1 MSSRF
6 IPMENTTTSDRH
18 GCPSRIPQ
26 CGRIVV
32 GVVVV
37 VGGGCGCVGVPVGV
51 AQTVIQAGLSP
62 APAQIRLNK
71 KKRGKIV

>member
-1 MSSRF
+1 MTSRF

-37 VGGGCGCVGVPVGV
+37 GGGGCVSVPVGV

-62 APAQIRLNK
+62 APAQIRLN
-71 KKRGKIV
+71 